1 MSSNIAQT
9 PIDIPNPKNIINNPT
24 PLDNL
29 NNNLYGDLNTNHL
42 SMENI
47 ESNSF
52 HLVKIVSLC
61 ILIILLLY
69 NIYLYINNEETLLDK
84 ILKFLNIHN
93 NDDDKKEN
101 EIEKKPLIKGSN
113 KKKCKKK
120 KNEDNFMD
128 VKNLALIEK
137 YKKLPES
144 ELNKALQIQDSD
156 KPENKPI
163 PSPDLSSESDI
174 QKAKK
179 TGYCFVG
186 EDRTGRKCVSIN
198 ASDKCMSGEIY
209 PSMGICINPN
219 LRAN

>member
-1 MSSNIAQT
+1 MSSNSLQT
-9 PIDIPNPKNIINNPT
+9 PIDIPDPKNIINNPT

-29 NNNLYGDLNTNHL
+29 NTNLHGNINASEI

-52 HLVKIVSLC
+52 HLVKIVLLC
-61 ILIILLLY
+61 ILTILLLY

-84 ILKFLNIHN
+84 VLKYLNIN
-93 NDDDKKEN
+93 NNNNKKEN
-101 EIEKKPLIKGSN
+101 EVKIKPIIKGSN
-113 KKKCKKK
+113 KKMSKKK
-120 KNEDNFMD
+120 KNTDNHMD
-128 VKNLALIEK
+128 VKELALIEK
-137 YKKLPES
+137 YEKLPES

-156 KPENKPI
+156 KPENKAI

-179 TGYCFVG
+179 SGYCFIG
-186 EDRTGRKCVSIN
+186 EDETGRKCISIN

-209 PSMGICINPN
+209 PSMNICINPN
-219 LRAN
+219 LRV